1 MIDERTLGQ
10 LEARVNAL
18 ESEMR
23 EIRDDVK
30 QVLAILNQTRG
41 SWKTLVIIGG
51 ISGSIGAVLAKLI
64 PGAQTLIR

>member
-1 MIDERTLGQ
+1 MRDERTLGQ

-41 SWKTLVIIGG
+41 SWKTLLVVGG
-51 ISGSIGAVLAKLI
+51 ISGAAGSLLTKLAPLS
-64 PGAQTLIR
+64 GVFR